1 MFSLGVMVFVLL
13 EQVLQWR
20 NQEISENIGI
30 GIKQGKLFMDI
41 NKCTIKTIHNSNQL
55 FIVNSG

>member
-20 NQEISENIGI
+20 NQETSENIGI
-30 GIKQGKLFMDI
+30 GIKQVKLFMDI
-41 NKCTIKTIHNSNQL
+41 NKCTFKTIHNSNQL
-55 FIVNSG
+55 LIVNSG